1 VSAAPDYDRAA
12 VTQALRDLGLQR
24 GDIVFSHT
32 GVGMLGRPAE
42 GLTKEAISTLFL
54 DAFTEVLG
62 PDGGW
67 ILPAYTYSYTKGER
81 FDREHTPPAKAMGL
95 LPEALWN
102 HPFFARSTDPLFSAV
117 GTEGAAYTLLAA
129 AGSEDCFGPRSL
141 YALLLD
147 RDAVMVNVGIGSHSA
162 LIHHVEQ
169 RLGVP
174 YRFPKRFAG
183 ISVIDGV
190 EHETEVVY
198 NVRALDR
205 PDHVPYFMRLDGDG
219 RADGA
224 TQAVRV
230 GRGEINAIRARDMER
245 LIVAGLAKDPH
256 YLVRGDE

>member
-1 VSAAPDYDRAA
+1 VNALPDYDRAA
-12 VTQALRDLGLQR
+12 VVAALRELGLKR

-42 GLTKEAISTLFL
+42 GLTKDAIAELFL

-62 PDGGW
+62 PDGAW
-67 ILPAYTYSYTKGER
+67 ILPAYTYSFTKDEV
-81 FDREHTPPAKAMGL
+81 FDPARTPPTKAMGL
-95 LPEALWN
+95 LPEALWQ
-102 HPFFARSTDPLFSAV
+102 HPAFARSADPLFSAI
-117 GTEGAAYTLLAA
+117 GTGTAAHTLLAA

-141 YALLLD
+141 YALLLE

-169 RLGVP
+169 QLGVA
-174 YRFPKRFAG
+174 YRFPKRFIG
-183 ISVIDGV
+183 VSVVDGV
-190 EHETEVVY
+190 EQETEVVY

-205 PDHVPYFMRLDGDG
+205 PDHVPYFMRLDHDA

-224 TQAVRV
+224 TKAVRV

-245 LIVAGLAKDPH
+245 LIVAGLAKDPD
-256 YLVRGDE
+256 YLVRGHE

>member
-1 VSAAPDYDRAA
+1 VSPTPDYDRA
-12 VTQALRDLGLQR
+12 VVIQALRDLGLQR

-42 GLTKEAISTLFL
+42 GLTKDAISTLFL
-54 DAFTEVLG
+54 DAFTEALG

-67 ILPAYTYSYTKGER
+67 LLPAYTYSFTKGEP
-81 FDREHTPPAKAMGL
+81 FDPAQTPPTKAMGL
-95 LPEALWN
+95 LPEALWQ
-102 HPFFARSTDPLFSAV
+102 HPSFARSTDPLFSAI
-117 GTEGAAYTLLAA
+117 GTGEAAHTLLAA

-169 RLGVP
+169 RLGVD
-174 YRFPKRFAG
+174 YRFPKRFTG
-183 ISVIDGV
+183 TTVIDGV
-190 EHETEVVY
+190 EQESEVVY

-205 PDHVPYFMRLDGDG
+205 PDHVPHFMRLDRDA

-245 LIVAGLAKDPH
+245 LIVTGLAKDPH
-256 YLVRGDE
+256 YLVHGRG